1 MHDRRFSVLHFVF
14 ESLRFLPNLVV
25 LRADGFQIAVN
36 PRSRVDLRLVGN
48 VEQLRLLFIP
58 EFLQISFGLEHFLEI
73 TIFDCLLLNIDF
85 HFSEFAQFL
94 LELLSKGVLFGV
106 LRLELSQSL
115 MRFFKGFGNISILLL
130 THANGLILLGQ

>member
-1 MHDRRFSVLHFVF
+1 MLHFVF
-14 ESLRFLPNLVV
+14 ECLRFFPNLVV

-36 PRSRVDLRLVGN
+36 PRGRVDLSLIGN
-48 VEQLRLLFIP
+48 VKQVRLLFIP
-58 EFLQISFGLEHFLEI
+58 EFLQISFGLEHFIEI

-94 LELLSKGVLFGV
+94 LELLSEGVLFGV

-115 MRFFKGFGNISILLL
+115 VRFFEGFGNISILLL

>member
-14 ESLRFLPNLVV
+14 ECLRFLPDLII
-25 LRADGFQIAVN
+25 LRADRFQIAVN
-36 PRSRVDLRLVGN
+36 PRGRVDLSLVGN

-58 EFLQISFGLEHFLEI
+58 EFLQISFGLEHFLQI

-115 MRFFKGFGNISILLL
+115 VRFFEGFGNISILLL